1 MLTNGTGRIVK
12 RENSCVSDSD
22 IRASALAGKDIATS
36 GKPET
41 QLAAIRAAKSNSGAL
56 RSCRAW
62 LQLSYFVE
70 RGKLEPQKRCN
81 TTILVISISDNRSI
95 VAELAVGRR
104 AGWLC
109 APAVVS
115 F

>member
-1 MLTNGTGRIVK
+1 MLANGTGRTVK

-22 IRASALAGKDIATS
+22 IRASASAGKDIGAS

-62 LQLSYFVE
+62 LHLSYLVE

-81 TTILVISISDNRSI
+81 TAIFVISISDNRF
-95 VAELAVGRR
+95 VLAELAVGRR
-104 AGWLC
+104 AVWLC
-109 APAVVS
+109 FPAVVS